1 MTVFF
6 WHASKLPPSLA
17 LTSSPYKLSRV
28 YLMEFVWGSEN
39 GKGVKSTPLCSQINS
54 FKDKAEIAWYS
65 KIRQGKQRSSGKIG
79 LLGHSQPVRPNL
91 ARHHGW
97 AVVAT
102 SGHNPLLSNAALWGV
117 ALNSSFY
124 LSQHLRPIGPLL
136 PALLNS
142 FGLKSIPF
150 LLTLGSLS
158 VNLW

>member
-102 SGHNPLLSNAALWGV
+102 SGHNHFYRTQRFGVSPWTAVFTLANILDLLAL
-117 ALNSSFY
+117 FC
-124 LSQHLRPIGPLL
+124 
-136 PALLNS
+136 
-142 FGLKSIPF
+142 
-150 LLTLGSLS
+150 
-158 VNLW
+158 